1 MRFRKSSSTR
11 LILIV
16 IIGSML
22 LASAT
27 HSAFANTEIGEKPL
41 YPYLQTNGG
50 CFSYG
55 TSGSGECSSVSQDS
69 TGVYGL
75 GYAASHGT
83 DGTFNGG
90 FVTDPSPCYSQIGTS
105 CTPDAH
111 TPTITG
117 DKCCTVFAD
126 IDFLGEMAGSGATS
140 TGYGSSAIFLLLH
153 IYHVEQTG
161 TYCYE
166 LGVQD
171 RLQDWLLPSS
181 RQHNRTCLRWNSNSR
196 ADRLPHVW

>member
-1 MRFRKSSSTR
+1 MRYRKSSSTR

-161 TYCYE
+161 TYCTVVNGCVPIMSWVYKTDFRT
-166 LGVQD
+166 GCY
-171 RLQDWLLPSS
+171 LQADSM
-181 RQHNRTCLRWNSNSR
+181 